1 MAIGDQWS
9 NWTPAHQIFP
19 RACNCIG
26 PQNGAPVCPCQL
38 GDYLQRQAEREA
50 WMREQARIVDRI
62 FRGKAKPRVRVKAI
76 SRPLPAPPA
85 GGRDAG

>member
-1 MAIGDQWS
+1 MPIGDQWP
-9 NWTPAHQIFP
+9 NHTVPTKTMRI
-19 RACNCIG
+19 CNCVG
-26 PQNGAPVCPCQL
+26 PQDGAPVCPCQM

-62 FRGKAKPRVRVKAI
+62 FRGKKKPRVRVKAI

-85 GGRDAG
+85 GGRDGE